1 MLLII
6 IKFYQIEK
14 FKIFFLTSNT
24 KASHAKYRH
33 IWVAMGAAL
42 TPTCKV
48 LPSQPIKG
56 AGVSGYFYL
65 PTNLIVYNIF
75 TYDNPNPLF

>member
-1 MLLII
+1 LVFAVIA
-6 IKFYQIEK
+6 
-14 FKIFFLTSNT
+14 SNAKVSHT
-24 KASHAKYRH
+24 KNRYTGA
-33 IWVAMGAAL
+33 AMGAAL

-65 PTNLIVYNIF
+65 PTNIIIYNI
-75 TYDNPNPLF
+75 